1 MLNPVP
7 KPKSVPAD
15 KREKQ
20 RAKLMA
26 WRRVRAWVL
35 VRDLRKC
42 RVCKTAEG
50 VDVHHIKFRSVGG
63 EDTPENL
70 AVLCRVCH
78 QEIHSYRLSLSGNA
92 NGKLRIER
100 TA

>member
-1 MLNPVP
+1 VQHP
-7 KPKSVPAD
+7 KPVSVPAD
-15 KREKQ
+15 KRAKR
-20 RAKLMA
+20 RAKELA

-35 VRDLRKC
+35 VRDSRKC

-63 EDTPENL
+63 EDTAENL
-70 AVLCRVCH
+70 AALCRVCH
-78 QEIHSYRLSLSGNA
+78 AEIHAYRLVVSGNA
-92 NGKLRIER
+92 NGKLKVER